1 MKLFKELEDEVGFDD
16 EEILRENYC
25 PFRFFLSSINITKEN
40 VLLEDSNGK
49 IEEAYNPFI
58 INKSLSYF
66 PDTIMQSN
74 VMNQNFDIDHKLQYD
89 FFLNSIRKRKR
100 FSKWIKTNI
109 EENVEIV
116 KQYYKVGNE
125 KAVEILSLLNEEQM
139 STIKNELSE
148 GGTSGRRTSSKRI
161 RGD

>member
-1 MKLFKELEDEVGFDD
+1 M
-16 EEILRENYC
+16 
-25 PFRFFLSSINITKEN
+25 
-40 VLLEDSNGK
+40 
-49 IEEAYNPFI
+49 
-58 INKSLSYF
+58 
-66 PDTIMQSN
+66 
-74 VMNQNFDIDHKLQYD
+74 
-89 FFLNSIRKRKR
+89 
-100 FSKWIKTNI
+100 
-109 EENVEIV
+109 